1 MTINIIHKTITILR
15 YIRITMIQIH
25 TTDSQREMKAHGDYH
40 FPVHISEESIGIYE
54 GGAFMWHWHPEIELT
69 WIQSGRIDY
78 RVNEQQYI
86 LKQEEGLFCNSNA
99 LHSGYMTENM
109 NCEYLSIT
117 FHPRFIYGY
126 ETSVLQTRYVDF
138 ITSSPRLSSLAL
150 RPEISW
156 QAEILDTM
164 KQIYGWSKHPPVDY
178 ELSVHL
184 ALARIWQLL
193 YRYFVSLPDTA
204 EPAAQHLDRLKRIL
218 SFIQTHYNEPLTLED
233 IADSVNICKSECC
246 RFFKK
251 HMHMTL
257 FDYLLFYRIQQS
269 LPLLKGDDSITDI
282 AGRVGFSNPC
292 YYGKIFKRYMNCS
305 PREYRQNA

>member
-1 MTINIIHKTITILR
+1 
-15 YIRITMIQIH
+15 MIQIH
-25 TTDSQREMKAHGDYH
+25 TTDNQREMKAHGDYH

-69 WIQSGRIDY
+69 WVQSGIIDY

-86 LKQEEGLFCNSNA
+86 LQQDEGLFCNSNV
-99 LHSGYMTENM
+99 LHSGYMKDQM

-126 ETSVLQTRYVDF
+126 ETSLLQTKYVEF
-138 ITSSPRLSSLAL
+138 ITANPRWSSLVL
-150 RPEISW
+150 SPEVSW

-164 KQIYGWSKHPPVDY
+164 RQIYSWSKQPPLDY
-178 ELSVHL
+178 ELRVHL
-184 ALARIWQLL
+184 AVTRIWQLL
-193 YRYFVSLPDTA
+193 FQYFASLPVA
-204 EPAAQHLDRLKRIL
+204 ETQIPEHLDRLKQIL
-218 SFIQTHYNEPLTLED
+218 IFIQEHYSEPLTLED
-233 IADSVNICKSECC
+233 IAASASICKSECC

-269 LPLLKGDDSITDI
+269 LPLLRGSDSITNI
-282 AGRVGFSNPC
+282 AGMVGFSNPC

-305 PREYRQNA
+305 PREYRKEV

>member
-1 MTINIIHKTITILR
+1 MVSKYAETL
-15 YIRITMIQIH
+15 MIQIH
-25 TTDSQREMKAHGDYH
+25 TTDSQLEMKAHGDYR
-40 FPVHISEESIGIYE
+40 FPVYISEESIGIYE

-86 LKQEEGLFCNSNA
+86 LNQGEGLFCNSNA
-99 LHSGYMTENM
+99 LHSGYMTDHM
-109 NCEYLSIT
+109 NCEYLSVT

-126 ETSVLQTRYVDF
+126 ETSILQTRYVDF

-150 RPEISW
+150 LPDISW
-156 QAEILDTM
+156 QSEILDTI
-164 KQIYGWSKHPPVDY
+164 KRIYGWSKNPPADY
-178 ELSVHL
+178 ELSIHL
-184 ALARIWQLL
+184 ALTRIWQLL
-193 YRYFVSLPDTA
+193 YRYFTSLPDTD
-204 EPAAQHLDRLKRIL
+204 EPEVQHLDRLRRIL
-218 SFIQTHYNEPLTLED
+218 TYIQAHYKEPLTLED
-233 IADSVNICKSECC
+233 IAGSVNICKSECC

-269 LPLLKGDDSITDI
+269 LLLLKGDDSITDI
-282 AGRVGFSNPC
+282 AGIVGFANPC

-305 PREYRQNA
+305 PREYRKDMQKN